1 MLDTTDIK
9 ITRIRNLDLKNP
21 RILRPRHAA
30 AENGFLYIRIQ
41 PLIYSNLIN
50 EIFR

>member
-21 RILRPRHAA
+21 EILRPRHAA